1 MKPRYLAGISAL
13 VLVGALAALIF
24 GGAAGAKSTGTGC
37 PTLTKMTPTHGGV
50 GTRVY
55 FYGKN
60 MDRVTSAWMR
70 RKNDEQ
76 KDLFDAKMK
85 DLRHGSGFVS
95 AKVPADAFP
104 RIIDSTIVPME
115 ASSPMVVWT
124 AGLVSWP
131 VISFMRLARPIR
143 RRR

>member
-1 MKPRYLAGISAL
+1 MKPRYIAGISAL

-76 KDLFDAKMK
+76 QNLFDAKMK
-85 DLRHGSGFVS
+85 DLRHGAGFVS

-104 RIIDSTIVPME
+104 RIIDSTIE
-115 ASSPMVVWT
+115 LDT
-124 AGLVSWP
+124 ATAFCFFPDGP
-131 VISFMRLARPIR
+131 VFHIESDTVK
-143 RRR
+143 